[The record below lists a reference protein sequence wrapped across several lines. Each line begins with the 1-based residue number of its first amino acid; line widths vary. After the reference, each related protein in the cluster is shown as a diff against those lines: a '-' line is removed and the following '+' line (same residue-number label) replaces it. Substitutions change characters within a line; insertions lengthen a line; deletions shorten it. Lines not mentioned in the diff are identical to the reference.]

1 LSAIF
6 INHSSRGNNFA
17 AELRARLQE
26 QGYRSLFL
34 DFDPT
39 DGIPTGRH
47 WEQELY
53 AQLRVC
59 RAVAVLCSE
68 HSMASDW
75 CFAEITH
82 ARALGKHILSLKI
95 APCSIRP
102 VLRDIQI
109 IDLTTEREEGFERL
123 WRGLKKAGLDLANA
137 FDWDGSRRRTPVCWP
152 SRRRMRPS
160 SSAAIRNS
168 AMDSTCCA
176 GNNALAA
183 LA

>member
-1 LSAIF
+1 MMCVRVVPAAREARVS
-6 INHSSRGNNFA
+6 HSSRDNNFA

-26 QGYRSLFL
+26 QGYRSLFP

-59 RAVAVLCSE
+59 QAVAVLCSE

-82 ARALGKHILSLKI
+82 ARALGKHILPLKI
-95 APCSIRP
+95 TPCSIRP
-102 VLRDIQI
+102 MLRDIQI

-123 WRGLKKAGLDLANA
+123 WRGLKKASLDLANA
-137 FDWDGSRRRTPVCWP
+137 FDWDGSRPPYWET
-152 SRRRMRPS
+152 SRSTQHCARCLS
-160 SSAAIRNS
+160 SR
-168 AMDSTCCA
+168 
-176 GNNALAA
+176 LR
-183 LA
+183 